1 MKQFLLATALIAVP
15 VAPFSAYEHYLA
27 PPAAADQSQVSS
39 KGLGDLADFK
49 VITNDVQKIA
59 ATGDLKAAEKRATDF
74 ETEWDDKQA
83 SLRPLDPIAWGNVD
97 AAADG
102 LFKSLRNG
110 SPSADK
116 VDAALATLKTV
127 LDTSGANADKPGAGE
142 KGAKASVSGIAV
154 TDAAGHPVPCEDLI
168 NRLKDASSRPDLDS
182 GRKTKADA
190 LLNKALERCNA
201 DDDQRADAFSAQGI
215 ALLAK

>member
-15 VAPFSAYEHYLA
+15 VALFTAYEHYLA

-39 KGLGDLADFK
+39 KGLGELADFK
-49 VITNDVQKIA
+49 VITNDVQKIT

-116 VDAALATLKTV
+116 VDAALATLKTA
-127 LDTSGANADKPGAGE
+127 LDTSGANTNAAKPSAQ
-142 KGAKASVSGIAV
+142 AVVSGIAV
-154 TDAAGHPVPCEDLI
+154 TDTAGHPVPCEDLI
-168 NRLKDASSRPDLDS
+168 NRLKDASAKPGLDAD
-182 GRKTKADA
+182 RKVKADA
-190 LLNKALERCNA
+190 LLTKALERCNA
-201 DDDQRADAFSAQGI
+201 DDDQRADAFSTEGL